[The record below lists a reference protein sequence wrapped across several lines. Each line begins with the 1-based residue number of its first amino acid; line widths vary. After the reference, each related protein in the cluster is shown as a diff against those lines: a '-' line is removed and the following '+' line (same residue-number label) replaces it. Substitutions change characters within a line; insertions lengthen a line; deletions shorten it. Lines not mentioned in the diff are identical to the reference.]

1 MQLAD
6 NLNPLTLSLSPSRSY
21 IPTYTATHLW
31 KWHWHTDRPSTEDEV
46 TLKPS
51 DQDSHWGALG
61 FFPGTRSRG
70 ISLAK
75 CLRGVVALL
84 KDGN

>member
-1 MQLAD
+1 MLINNRQEMQLAD
-6 NLNPLTLSLSPSRSY
+6 NLTPLTL
-21 IPTYTATHLW
+21 THTAHLW
-31 KWHWHTDRPSTEDEV
+31 KWHRHIERPPTEHEV

-61 FFPGTRSRG
+61 FLPGTRSRA

-75 CLRGVVALL
+75 CLRGAVTLL

>member
-6 NLNPLTLSLSPSRSY
+6 NLTPLTHLH
-21 IPTYTATHLW
+21 THTHIHRLQ
-31 KWHWHTDRPSTEDEV
+31 HICGSDTNRHPAEDKV

-51 DQDSHWGALG
+51 DQDSHWATLG
-61 FFPGTRSRG
+61 FFPGTGSRG

-75 CLRGVVALL
+75 CLWGVVTLL